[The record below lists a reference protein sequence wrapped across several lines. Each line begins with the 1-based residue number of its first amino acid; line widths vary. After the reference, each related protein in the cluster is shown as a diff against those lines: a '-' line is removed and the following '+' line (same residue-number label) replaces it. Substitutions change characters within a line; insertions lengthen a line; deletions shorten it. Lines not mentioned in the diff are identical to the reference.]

1 MNPHLISLADVLVA
15 IAVRQ
20 LVNASSEQ
28 SSGPKNPMG
37 LQEEDNAHAVNRN
50 VRQPRCIAKP
60 GDCRRHADIEG
71 SKR

>member
-1 MNPHLISLADVLVA
+1 MQSDPHLKSLADLLVGV
-15 IAVRQ
+15 AVRE
-20 LVNASSEQ
+20 LKKENT
-28 SSGPKNPMG
+28 
-37 LQEEDNAHAVNRN
+37 NAHAVNRN